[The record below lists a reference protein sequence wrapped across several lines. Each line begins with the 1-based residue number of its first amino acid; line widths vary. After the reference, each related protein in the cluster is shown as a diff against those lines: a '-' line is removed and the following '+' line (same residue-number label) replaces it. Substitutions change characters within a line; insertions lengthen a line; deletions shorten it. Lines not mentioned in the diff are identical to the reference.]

1 MKFKNFD
8 IEDVFGFDDTEQA
21 KAYIGKKGYYADH
34 IEKLDDYIENKSHI
48 DTLYTINK
56 SRDIYRFMVGCSYD
70 YCGYYTYFLP
80 LDKVKNTEQVEK
92 EVKWRPCKTI
102 NEFTSLLK
110 SANQHKNVLGRVAV
124 ALKNKA
130 TGTEVYTVVT
140 SINVT
145 KDAVVSITLGDSK
158 TYYFDELWEEFEIEI
173 NNQWHPFG
181 IEVKDD

>member
-8 IEDVFGFDDTEQA
+8 IEDVFGPNDIEDV
-21 KAYIGKKGYYADH
+21 KAYIGKKGYYTDSVEFFDH
-34 IEKLDDYIENKSHI
+34 FIENKKHI
-48 DTLYTINK
+48 DTLYSIEKDN
-56 SRDIYRFMVGCSYD
+56 DLQRFIVGSSFDC
-70 YCGYYTYFLP
+70 CGHYTFFLP
-80 LDKVKNTEQVEK
+80 LDKVKKTEQVEK
-92 EVKWRPCKTI
+92 EVMWRPCKTI
-102 NEFTSLLK
+102 NEFTSLLQ
-110 SANQHKNVLGRVAV
+110 SANQHKHILGRVAV

-173 NNQWHPFG
+173 NNQWQPFG
-181 IEVKDD
+181 VEIEE